1 MNKVINVVRQAD
13 WRLVML
19 GYLSFL
25 SMMLITVLFA
35 RVIHDIAT
43 YPLNPNLT
51 LTMNL
56 PAIPAKPDPHDLTG
70 RQILS
75 TDLITCGEDSDSVLT
90 WVNES
95 DQTIYIVQAQVWM
108 GMYKG
113 SISDFAVWV
122 QRESSEDRGS
132 TLMHSNW
139 DHYTDPVGP
148 DHYIQMDYSPH
159 YISVKPGEGLA
170 LHSFCS
176 NLEDSNAVGH
186 ATLTIW
192 WFTQ

>member
-1 MNKVINVVRQAD
+1 
-13 WRLVML
+13 ML

-25 SMMLITVLFA
+25 FIMLITVLFA
-35 RVIHDIAT
+35 RIIHAVAT
-43 YPLNPNLT
+43 YPLSLAALEAT
-51 LTMNL
+51 
-56 PAIPAKPDPHDLTG
+56 PDPHDLTG

-75 TDLITCGEDSDSVLT
+75 TDLITCGEDSDSVMT

-95 DQTIYIVQAQVWM
+95 DQTIYITKAQVWM

-122 QRESSEDRGS
+122 QRDGKYGARSS
-132 TLMHSNW
+132 TLIHSNW
-139 DHYTDPVGP
+139 DHYTDPVSP

-159 YISVKPGEGLA
+159 YTSVEPGEVLA

-192 WFTQ
+192 YYQ